1 MIASERPELHGIG
14 GHVLYL
20 DGHFEFVPYPGKF
33 PTVPSFV
40 EGLRSL
46 DELQK

>member
-33 PTVPSFV
+33 PMVPSFV

-46 DELQK
+46 DALQK